1 MSSLNLFLLALA
13 IALFV
18 LGLRAQQLNSFIAD
32 ILILAALSVL
42 FYVVFVR
49 IAPSKDDP
57 PRKSPK

>member
-32 ILILAALSVL
+32 ILILVALSVL

-49 IAPSKDDP
+49 IAPSKGDP